1 MMINLYIIYY
11 IWNKK
16 QVIELTINKIWKW
29 WRSIEQENKGMVSNM
44 KNRRKK
50 LSKSTDLSLN
60 FFRFGG
66 KSNKSNF
73 VNVTSILINI

>member
-50 LSKSTDLSLN
+50 NCRNQRIYPWT
-60 FFRFGG
+60 FFVLEE
-66 KSNKSNF
+66 KATNQ
-73 VNVTSILINI
+73 ILWM